1 MAELMKG
8 HPWSARYSRGKLRF
22 DFPVYVEPKLDG
34 IRAHL
39 KVVRDAAVGNPVYVQ
54 VLSYAGKPLH
64 NLERYAAALMPCMLT
79 AGIEELDCE
88 VVVNGS
94 FADTYRYTRSSKGVP
109 SDLGA
114 AEVLLYML
122 DLPGMDAPYSAR
134 KSCLQAFERLAR
146 LPYLRTLNDVLAAS
160 EEDVER
166 AFERYRAQGLEG
178 AMVKLPDA
186 RYERKRTYAWYKL
199 KPEETADGRIVDMV
213 EAVCGKD
220 QPELGLV
227 AGDRL
232 GRIGSVV
239 LQLEDGSTAVPH
251 GIPHDLGVE
260 MFQHPEDF
268 IGHWVEFKYME
279 RDRQGGYRHPTFIRL
294 REDKQ

>member
-1 MAELMKG
+1 MSDLMKG

-39 KVVRDAAVGNPVYVQ
+39 KMVHDACAGTPVDVQ

-64 NLERYAAALMPCMLT
+64 NLEQYARALLPWMRK
-79 AGIEELDCE
+79 AGIKELDCE
-88 VVVNGS
+88 VVVNGT
-94 FADTYRYTRSSKGVP
+94 FADTYRYTRSSTGVP
-109 SDLGA
+109 SDLRT
-114 AEVLLYML
+114 AEVLLYAL
-122 DLPGMDAPYSAR
+122 DLPGLDAPYSAR
-134 KSCLQAFERLAR
+134 KGVLQAFERMAMQ
-146 LPYLRTLNDVLAAS
+146 PYLRTLIDVQATS
-160 EEDVER
+160 EEAVEL

-178 AMVKLPDA
+178 AMVKVPHA

-199 KPEETADGRIVDMV
+199 KPEETADGCIVGMV
-213 EAVCGKD
+213 EAICGTD
-220 QPELGLV
+220 QAQLGLV

-239 LQLEDGSTAVPH
+239 LQLEDGSTAAPH
-251 GIPHDLGVE
+251 GIPHELGAD
-260 MFQHPEDF
+260 MFHNPEKY
-268 IGHWVEFKYME
+268 IGRWVEFKYME
-279 RDRQGGYRHPTFIRL
+279 LDRQGGYRHPTFIRI

>member
-1 MAELMKG
+1 MADLMKG

-39 KVVRDAAVGNPVYVQ
+39 KLVHDACAGNPIYVQ

-64 NLERYAAALMPCMLT
+64 NLERYARDLMPWMLK
-79 AGIEELDCE
+79 AGIKELDCE
-88 VVVNGS
+88 VVVNGT
-94 FADTYRYTRSSKGVP
+94 FADTYRYTRSSTGVP
-109 SDLGA
+109 SDLRT
-114 AEVLLYML
+114 AEVLLYAL
-122 DLPGMDAPYSAR
+122 DLPGLDAPYSLR
-134 KSCLQAFERLAR
+134 KSFLVAFERMVMQ
-146 LPYLRTLNDVLAAS
+146 PYLRTLIDVLAPS
-160 EEDVER
+160 EKAVER
-166 AFERYRAQGLEG
+166 AFEQYRAQGLEG
-178 AMVKLPDA
+178 AMVKLPNA
-186 RYERKRTYAWYKL
+186 AYERKRTHAWYKL
-199 KPEETADGRIVDMV
+199 KPEETADGCIVELV
-213 EAVCGKD
+213 EAICGKD

-239 LQLEDGSTAVPH
+239 LRLEDGSTAAPH
-251 GIPHDLGVE
+251 GIPHELGVE

-268 IGHWVEFKYME
+268 IERWVEFKYME
-279 RDRQGGYRHPTFIRL
+279 RDRQGGYRHPTFIRI

>member
-39 KVVRDAAVGNPVYVQ
+39 KVVHDACAGTPVDVQ

-64 NLERYAAALMPCMLT
+64 NLEQYARALLPWMRK
-79 AGIEELDCE
+79 ASIKELDCE
-88 VVVNGS
+88 VVVNGT

-109 SDLGA
+109 SDLRT
-114 AEVLLYML
+114 AEVLLYLL
-122 DLPGMDAPYSAR
+122 DLPGLDAPYSSR
-134 KSCLQAFERLAR
+134 KSILQAFERMAMQ
-146 LPYLRTLNDVLAAS
+146 PYLRTLNDVLAAS

-178 AMVKLPDA
+178 AMVKLPHA

-199 KPEETADGRIVDMV
+199 KPEETADGCIVDLV

-232 GRIGSVV
+232 GRIGSIV
-239 LQLEDGSTAVPH
+239 LRLEDGSTATPH
-251 GIPHDLGVE
+251 GIPHELGVE

-268 IGHWVEFKYME
+268 LGRWVEFNFME
-279 RDRQGGYRHPTFIRL
+279 RDRAGGYRHPTFVRI